1 MDYIQRVDNPVYCE
15 GVMDL
20 FEAIKNRRSIRRF
33 EDRPVP
39 EELIRK
45 IVEAGQWAPSACNR
59 QDWKFIVVE
68 RAEVKEKILR
78 ETTAHFVGRA
88 PLLIFVVYSNRTDNL
103 EYNDH
108 LLSAAMAAQNM
119 QLAAHALGLGA
130 CCVNNLPIKSRLR
143 KILNIPRSYEPV
155 ALLCMGYPKAIP
167 KPMKRKENL
176 DSILCRDIFS
186 FKNDQPVFDLKLN
199 IKRLVRFIYYRV
211 PASIKKL
218 LDPIARKFEKKF

>member
-1 MDYIQRVDNPVYCE
+1 MDI
-15 GVMDL
+15 
-20 FEAIKNRRSIRRF
+20 FEAIKNRRSVRRF

-59 QDWKFIVVE
+59 QDWKFIIVE
-68 RAEVKEKILR
+68 SGEVKENLLK
-78 ETTAHFVGRA
+78 ETTAHFVGKA

-103 EYNDH
+103 EYKDH

-130 CCVNNLPIKSRLR
+130 CCVNNLPVKSRLR

-155 ALLCMGYPKAIP
+155 VLLCMGYPKAVP
-167 KPMKRKENL
+167 KPMKRKEDLNG
-176 DSILCRDIFS
+176 ILCRNRFD
-186 FKNDQPVFDLKLN
+186 FKVEQPVVDLKLN
-199 IKRLVRFIYYRV
+199 LKRVIRYVYYRCPSSV
-211 PASIKKL
+211 KKL
-218 LDPIARKFEKKF
+218 LDPLARKFEKKFDQ